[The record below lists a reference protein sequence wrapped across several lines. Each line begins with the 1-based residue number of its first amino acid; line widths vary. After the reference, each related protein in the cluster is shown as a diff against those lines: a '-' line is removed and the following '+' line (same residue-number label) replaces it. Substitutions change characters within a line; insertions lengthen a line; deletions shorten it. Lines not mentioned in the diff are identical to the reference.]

1 MGRQRRGAV
10 ARGAASL
17 SSARAPGPAPG
28 LAAAVGARR
37 ARSKER
43 GGGGLG
49 HAGRARRRV
58 DALVGRERGWQKPRE
73 AMSCL
78 TLEQLSVR
86 FSPTVE
92 IGPVSLDI
100 AQGEIL
106 ALLGPS
112 GSGKT
117 TILRML
123 AGFEAPQAGRIR
135 VAGDD
140 VTPLPPARRH
150 FGMVFQHYAL
160 FPHLDVGEN
169 VAFGLNGERGAV
181 DARGAEALRLADLA
195 GLSRRGG
202 HELSGGQQQRGAPAP
217 APPPPPPRLPLG

>member
-49 HAGRARRRV
+49 HAGPARRRV
-58 DALVGRERGWQKPRE
+58 DALLGRERAWQKPRE
-73 AMSCL
+73 AMSYL
-78 TLEQLSVR
+78 TLEQLSIR

-123 AGFEAPQAGRIR
+123 AGFEAPQAGAIPR
-135 VAGDD
+135 AGCDR
-140 VTPLPPARRH
+140 TALPPPRPPFRL
-150 FGMVFQHYAL
+150 GCLHYPL
-160 FPHLDVGEN
+160 FPH
-169 VAFGLNGERGAV
+169 
-181 DARGAEALRLADLA
+181 
-195 GLSRRGG
+195 
-202 HELSGGQQQRGAPAP
+202 P
-217 APPPPPPRLPLG
+217 

>member
-1 MGRQRRGAV
+1 MGRQRRGAT

-28 LAAAVGARR
+28 LAAALGARR

-49 HAGRARRRV
+49 HAGPARRRV
-58 DALVGRERGWQKPRE
+58 DALLGRERAWQKPRE
-73 AMSCL
+73 AMSYL

-123 AGFEAPQAGRIR
+123 AGFEAEEGGPIGL
-135 VAGDD
+135 AGDH
-140 VTPLPPARRH
+140 RH
-150 FGMVFQHYAL
+150 G
-160 FPHLDVGEN
+160 
-169 VAFGLNGERGAV
+169 
-181 DARGAEALRLADLA
+181 
-195 GLSRRGG
+195 S
-202 HELSGGQQQRGAPAP
+202 
-217 APPPPPPRLPLG
+217 PPPPPPLGIPLHPYHSFPPPPSPPTPP